1 MNAGEMEITLINRK
15 LSRVWPDWTAV
26 RLIGQGAYGAV
37 YEIRRGSG
45 IYEEKAALKILPVSI
60 YAAGIDPLRLRDL
73 TEEDLLSSCLL

>member
-37 YEIRRGSG
+37 YEIHRGS
-45 IYEEKAALKILPVSI
+45 
-60 YAAGIDPLRLRDL
+60 
-73 TEEDLLSSCLL
+73 